1 MNLTPP
7 CATMDKERTNKKP
20 VGRPKKVNGQ
30 KKQSVG
36 FSLSADLVE
45 KLAEVAEQ
53 NGISMSSLVEKAVRE
68 KLKSLPKEPQ

>member
-1 MNLTPP
+1 
-7 CATMDKERTNKKP
+7 MDKERTNKKP